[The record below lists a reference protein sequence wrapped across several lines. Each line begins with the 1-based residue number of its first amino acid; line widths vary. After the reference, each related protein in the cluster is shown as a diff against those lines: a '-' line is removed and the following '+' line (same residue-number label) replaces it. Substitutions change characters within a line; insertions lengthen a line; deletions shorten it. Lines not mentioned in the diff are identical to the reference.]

1 MAHAAQHQAP
11 AAAPKLLYRVHE
23 AKEALGLSTAT
34 IYRLCARGELVKAPI
49 GGTRSVGI
57 TAASVNAMLARMSQ
71 PVTEE
76 ADEPSTTSV
85 GS

>member
-1 MAHAAQHQAP
+1 MAHAAQHLVP

-23 AKEALGLSTAT
+23 AREALGLSTAT

-57 TAASVNAMLARMSQ
+57 TAASVNAMLARMSP
-71 PVTEE
+71 PVIEE
-76 ADEPSTTSV
+76 ADKSSPPSM